1 MISTIKKVS
10 NIGKFVPAGFKNNP
24 VPVKVNWEVSMLCN
38 SRCKFCQRW
47 SVRDTSKDL
56 TTEEGEAEGSVVSS
70 SAQIASDISGSL
82 GTNASLIRTLT
93 AAGISGSVTT
103 VSSSLASRI
112 TSEEGEAEGSVV
124 SSSAQIAAD
133 ISGSL
138 GSNDYLIRN

>member
-56 TTEEGEAEGSVVSS
+56 TTEEGEQLLRQIKEVGVSVISFS
-70 SAQIASDISGSL
+70 GGEPLLRDDIYH
-82 GTNASLIRTLT
+82 LIRYAKKL
-93 AAGISGSVTT
+93 GF
-103 VSSSLASRI
+103 I
-112 TSEEGEAEGSVV
+112 TSLTSNVLLIDSEE
-124 SSSAQIAAD
+124 
-133 ISGSL
+133 
-138 GSNDYLIRN
+138 